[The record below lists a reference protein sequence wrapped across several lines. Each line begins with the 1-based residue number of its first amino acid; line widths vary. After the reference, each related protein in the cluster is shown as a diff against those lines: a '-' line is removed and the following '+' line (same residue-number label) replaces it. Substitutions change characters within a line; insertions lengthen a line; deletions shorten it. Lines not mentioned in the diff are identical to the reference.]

1 MKLNKLHTEKKDVQ
15 TAILLKT
22 QEQGTVISLQIDAN
36 KQLKEHITKA
46 PAVLVCVSGKAV
58 YSDETGKKVKLKT
71 GKYVQ
76 IPPNVVH
83 KVDAV
88 KKSNFILIK

>member
-58 YSDETGKKVKLKT
+58 YSDETGK
-71 GKYVQ
+71 YVQ